1 MTPED
6 IQTQIEKL
14 EKEIQEMKNNG
25 DQELV
30 ELMEMELEELKTR
43 LNG

>member
-6 IQTQIEKL
+6 IQAEIEKL

-25 DQELV
+25 DQELI